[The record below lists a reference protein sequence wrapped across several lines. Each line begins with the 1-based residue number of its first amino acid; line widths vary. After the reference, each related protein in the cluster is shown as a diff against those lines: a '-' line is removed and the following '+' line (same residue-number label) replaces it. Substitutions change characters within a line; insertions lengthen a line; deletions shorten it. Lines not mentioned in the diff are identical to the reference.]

1 MKLKIFIFI
10 LIIFAINTSYAQT
23 YSWSNGSADV
33 LEQGRKEIGVFAPF
47 KIGLKNSSELSVHPL
62 LFFVIP
68 NVTYKKQ
75 WKVTDNYRFASIHTL
90 TYPTLLLKMLS
101 RNGAGG
107 ILPATSTI
115 SQLFKL
121 NNSALISI
129 DKFGQTFTLSAGID
143 LCLSAGNSDFTY
155 IEWPIVYPRT
165 YSLNNTF
172 TPHAGIDVTGN
183 IYKKFVYEYKLN
195 TFFLTQV
202 DAGIITENQLN
213 ISWQKSDK
221 FAVKLGAIYSYGEF
235 PFGKEGRL
243 YPMFDL
249 MFGF

>member
-1 MKLKIFIFI
+1 MKLKLFFIIFII
-10 LIIFAINTSYAQT
+10 SISGISRAQNLK
-23 YSWSNGSADV
+23 WSNGSADV

-68 NVTYKKQ
+68 NITYKKQ

-115 SQLFKL
+115 PQLFKL

-143 LCLSAGNSDFTY
+143 LCLSAGDSDFPY
-155 IEWPIVYPRT
+155 IEW
-165 YSLNNTF
+165 
-172 TPHAGIDVTGN
+172 
-183 IYKKFVYEYKLN
+183 
-195 TFFLTQV
+195 
-202 DAGIITENQLN
+202 
-213 ISWQKSDK
+213 
-221 FAVKLGAIYSYGEF
+221 
-235 PFGKEGRL
+235 
-243 YPMFDL
+243 
-249 MFGF
+249 